1 MGKRVVDS
9 EREMWRK
16 KRDRCLGPR
25 VGDISKGKLLKEL
38 VVFSPKQ
45 RHFSGVLVTMS
56 SGLRTLPEVGAV
68 TSLRQLLAST

>member
-1 MGKRVVDS
+1 M
-9 EREMWRK
+9 
-16 KRDRCLGPR
+16 
-25 VGDISKGKLLKEL
+25 GDISKGKLLKEL